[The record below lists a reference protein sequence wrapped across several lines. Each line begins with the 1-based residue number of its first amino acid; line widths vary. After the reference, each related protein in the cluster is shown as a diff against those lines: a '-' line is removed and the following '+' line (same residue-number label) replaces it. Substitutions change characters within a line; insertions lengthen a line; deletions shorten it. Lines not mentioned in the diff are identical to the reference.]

1 MLIKYLLYYI
11 LYITIIIGNVTSIV
25 AKWGKSVGGWNLVG
39 NPSLYEIIPQKSK
52 LQNKNIAT
60 TKKEETEMWV
70 QSIFICHMLR

>member
-39 NPSLYEIIPQKSK
+39 NPSLYEIIPQNS
-52 LQNKNIAT
+52 
-60 TKKEETEMWV
+60 
-70 QSIFICHMLR
+70 